1 MSGIGGLDVSYGAR
15 HQIVRTNVAVFKT
28 DTTAPTEAQ
37 MKSIA
42 DLLDQGLSHTMLAPD
57 FVVAM
62 SAADTPTLATTSFQ
76 VDSTGNGAV
85 DSTFVSKGGL
95 LRDARQTPLA
105 RGSSTGASA
114 ELPAIGTLLSDQ
126 AATSTSLATVQ
137 SGNLV
142 LEAVLNVG
150 AALLSGTVGT
160 ATSGISAFNLG
171 EENAGGTE
179 GIDGTPTDTEAIAE
193 FTIGANSPS
202 GVYSAALASAVSQM
216 DAAAD
221 YKVAGHPE
229 GQVGLLNLG
238 GVANAMLDDLT
249 STDPSEGTLATVLSN
264 HSTSGRA
271 QAGSEVANAATFTNL
286 LAAAD
291 TGSATFGAA
300 TGIMSCVSIAKVL

>member
-15 HQIVRTNVAVFKT
+15 HQIVRTNVAVVQT
-28 DTTAPTEAQ
+28 VTTAPTEAQ

-62 SAADTPTLATTSFQ
+62 SAADTPSLATTAFQ
-76 VDSTGNGAV
+76 VDTTGNGSV
-85 DSTFVSKGGL
+85 DSTFVAKGGL

-114 ELPAIGTLLSDQ
+114 ELPAIGTTLSDQ
-126 AATSTSLATVQ
+126 AATATALVIVQ
-137 SGNLV
+137 LGNLV
-142 LEAVLNVG
+142 FEAVLNVG

-160 ATSGISAFNLG
+160 ATSGISAFNVG
-171 EENAGGTE
+171 EENSGGTTAS
-179 GIDGTPTDTEAIAE
+179 GAANDAAL
-193 FTIGANSPS
+193 IGELTLGATSAS

-216 DAAAD
+216 DDSDD

-238 GVANAMLDDLT
+238 PIANAMLDDVT
-249 STDPSEGTLATVLSN
+249 AVNIGGNLATVLSN
-264 HSTSGRA
+264 HATSGRA
-271 QAGSEVANAATFTNL
+271 QAGSTTSNAATFTNL
-286 LAAAD
+286 L
-291 TGSATFGAA
+291 SATSTASTIGGA
-300 TGIMSCVSIAKVL
+300 TGIISAISIAKVL

>member
-15 HQIVRTNVAVFKT
+15 HQIVRTNVAVVQT
-28 DTTAPTEAQ
+28 VTTAPTEAQ

-62 SAADTPTLATTSFQ
+62 SAADTPSLATTAFQ
-76 VDSTGNGAV
+76 VDTTGNGSV
-85 DSTFVSKGGL
+85 DSTFVAKGGL

-126 AATSTSLATVQ
+126 GETATALATVQ

-160 ATSGISAFNLG
+160 ATSGISAFNVG
-171 EENAGGTE
+171 EENSGGTTAS
-179 GIDGTPTDTEAIAE
+179 GAANDAAL
-193 FTIGANSPS
+193 IGELTLGATSAS

-216 DAAAD
+216 DDSDD

-238 GVANAMLDDLT
+238 PIANAMLDDVT
-249 STDPSEGTLATVLSN
+249 AVQIGGNLATVLSN
-264 HSTSGRA
+264 HATSGRA
-271 QAGSEVANAATFTNL
+271 QAGSTTSNAATFTNL
-286 LAAAD
+286 L
-291 TGSATFGAA
+291 SATSTASTIGGA
-300 TGIMSCVSIAKVL
+300 TGIISAISIAKVL

>member
-15 HQIVRTNVAVFKT
+15 HQIVRTNVAVVQT
-28 DTTAPTEAQ
+28 VTTAPTEAQ

-62 SAADTPTLATTSFQ
+62 SAANTPSLATTAFQ
-76 VDSTGNGAV
+76 VDTTGNGSV
-85 DSTFVSKGGL
+85 DSTFVAKGGL

-114 ELPAIGTLLSDQ
+114 ELPAIGTTLSDQ
-126 AATSTSLATVQ
+126 AATATALATVQ

-160 ATSGISAFNLG
+160 ATSGISAFNVG
-171 EENAGGTE
+171 EENSGGTTAS
-179 GIDGTPTDTEAIAE
+179 GAANDAAL
-193 FTIGANSPS
+193 IGELTLGATSAS

-216 DAAAD
+216 DDSDD

-238 GVANAMLDDLT
+238 PIANAMLDDVT
-249 STDPSEGTLATVLSN
+249 AVQIGGNLATVLSN
-264 HSTSGRA
+264 HATSGRA
-271 QAGSEVANAATFTNL
+271 QAGSTTAQAATFTNL
-286 LAAAD
+286 LSTA
-291 TGSATFGAA
+291 GSSGTIGGA
-300 TGIMSCVSIAKVL
+300 TGIISAISIAKVL

>member
-1 MSGIGGLDVSYGAR
+1 
-15 HQIVRTNVAVFKT
+15 
-28 DTTAPTEAQ
+28 

-62 SAADTPTLATTSFQ
+62 SAADTPSLATTAFQ
-76 VDSTGNGAV
+76 VDTTGNGSV
-85 DSTFVSKGGL
+85 DSTFVAKGGL

-114 ELPAIGTLLSDQ
+114 ELPAIGTTLSDQ
-126 AATSTSLATVQ
+126 AATATALATVQ

-160 ATSGISAFNLG
+160 ATSGISAFNVG
-171 EENAGGTE
+171 EENSGGTTAS
-179 GIDGTPTDTEAIAE
+179 GAANDAAL
-193 FTIGANSPS
+193 IGELTLGATSAS

-216 DAAAD
+216 DDSDD

-238 GVANAMLDDLT
+238 PIANAMLDDVT
-249 STDPSEGTLATVLSN
+249 AVQIGGNLATVLSN
-264 HSTSGRA
+264 HATSGRA
-271 QAGSEVANAATFTNL
+271 QAGSTTSNAATFTNL
-286 LAAAD
+286 L
-291 TGSATFGAA
+291 SATSTASTIGGA
-300 TGIMSCVSIAKVL
+300 TGIISAISIAKVL

>member
-15 HQIVRTNVAVFKT
+15 HQIVRTNVAVVQT
-28 DTTAPTEAQ
+28 VTTAPTEAQ

-62 SAADTPTLATTSFQ
+62 SAADTPSLATTAFQ
-76 VDSTGNGAV
+76 VDTTGNGSV
-85 DSTFVSKGGL
+85 DSTFVAKGGL

-114 ELPAIGTLLSDQ
+114 ELPAIGTTLSDQ
-126 AATSTSLATVQ
+126 AATATALATVQ

-160 ATSGISAFNLG
+160 ATSGISAFNVG
-171 EENAGGTE
+171 EENSGGTTAS
-179 GIDGTPTDTEAIAE
+179 GAANDAAL
-193 FTIGANSPS
+193 IGELTLGATSAS

-216 DAAAD
+216 DDSDD

-238 GVANAMLDDLT
+238 PIANAMLDDVT
-249 STDPSEGTLATVLSN
+249 AVQIGGNLATVLSN
-264 HSTSGRA
+264 HATSGRA
-271 QAGSEVANAATFTNL
+271 QAGSTTSNAATFTNL
-286 LAAAD
+286 L
-291 TGSATFGAA
+291 SATSTASTIGGA
-300 TGIMSCVSIAKVL
+300 TGIISAISIAKVL

>member
-1 MSGIGGLDVSYGAR
+1 
-15 HQIVRTNVAVFKT
+15 
-28 DTTAPTEAQ
+28 

-62 SAADTPTLATTSFQ
+62 SAADTPSLATTAFQ
-76 VDSTGNGAV
+76 VDTTGNGSV
-85 DSTFVSKGGL
+85 DSTFVAKGGL

-126 AATSTSLATVQ
+126 GETATALATVQ

-160 ATSGISAFNLG
+160 ATSGISAFNVG
-171 EENAGGTE
+171 EENSGGTTAS
-179 GIDGTPTDTEAIAE
+179 GAANDAAL
-193 FTIGANSPS
+193 IGELTLGATSAS

-216 DAAAD
+216 DDSDD

-238 GVANAMLDDLT
+238 PIANAMLDDVT
-249 STDPSEGTLATVLSN
+249 AVNIGGNLATVLSN
-264 HSTSGRA
+264 HATSGRA
-271 QAGSEVANAATFTNL
+271 QAGSTTSNAATFTNL
-286 LAAAD
+286 L
-291 TGSATFGAA
+291 SATSTASTIGGA
-300 TGIMSCVSIAKVL
+300 TGIISAISIAKVL

>member
-15 HQIVRTNVAVFKT
+15 HQIVRTNVAVVQT
-28 DTTAPTEAQ
+28 VTTAPTEAQ

-62 SAADTPTLATTSFQ
+62 SAADTPSLATTAFQ
-76 VDSTGNGAV
+76 VDTTGNGSV
-85 DSTFVSKGGL
+85 DSTFVAKGGL

-114 ELPAIGTLLSDQ
+114 ELPAIGTTLSDQ
-126 AATSTSLATVQ
+126 AATATALATVQ

-160 ATSGISAFNLG
+160 ATSGISAFNVG
-171 EENAGGTE
+171 EENSGGTTAS
-179 GIDGTPTDTEAIAE
+179 GAANDAAL
-193 FTIGANSPS
+193 IGELTLGATSAS

-216 DAAAD
+216 DDSDD

-238 GVANAMLDDLT
+238 PIANAMLDDVT
-249 STDPSEGTLATVLSN
+249 AVQIGGNLATVLSN
-264 HSTSGRA
+264 HATSGRA
-271 QAGSEVANAATFTNL
+271 QAGSTTAQAATFTNL
-286 LAAAD
+286 LSTA
-291 TGSATFGAA
+291 GSSGTIGGA
-300 TGIMSCVSIAKVL
+300 TGIISAISIAKVL

>member
-15 HQIVRTNVAVFKT
+15 HQIVRTNVAVVQT
-28 DTTAPTEAQ
+28 VTTAPTEAQ

-62 SAADTPTLATTSFQ
+62 SAADTPSLATTAFQ
-76 VDSTGNGAV
+76 VDTTGNGSV
-85 DSTFVSKGGL
+85 DSTFVAKGGL

-126 AATSTSLATVQ
+126 GETATALATVQ

-160 ATSGISAFNLG
+160 ATSGISAFNVG
-171 EENAGGTE
+171 EENSGGTTAS
-179 GIDGTPTDTEAIAE
+179 GAANDAAL
-193 FTIGANSPS
+193 IGELTLGATSAS

-216 DAAAD
+216 DDSDD

-238 GVANAMLDDLT
+238 PIANAMLDDVT
-249 STDPSEGTLATVLSN
+249 AVNIGGNLATVLSN
-264 HSTSGRA
+264 HATSGRA
-271 QAGSEVANAATFTNL
+271 QAGSTTAQAATFTNL
-286 LAAAD
+286 LSTA
-291 TGSATFGAA
+291 GSSGTIGGA
-300 TGIMSCVSIAKVL
+300 TGIISAISIAKVL

>member
-15 HQIVRTNVAVFKT
+15 HQIVRTNVAVVQT
-28 DTTAPTEAQ
+28 VTTAPTEAQ

-62 SAADTPTLATTSFQ
+62 SAADTPSLATTAFQ
-76 VDSTGNGAV
+76 VDTTGNGSV
-85 DSTFVSKGGL
+85 DSTFVAKGGL

-114 ELPAIGTLLSDQ
+114 ELPAIGTTLSDQ
-126 AATSTSLATVQ
+126 AATATALATVQ

-160 ATSGISAFNLG
+160 ATSGISAFNVG
-171 EENAGGTE
+171 EENSGGTTAS
-179 GIDGTPTDTEAIAE
+179 GAANDAAL
-193 FTIGANSPS
+193 IGELTLGATSAS

-216 DAAAD
+216 DDSDD

-238 GVANAMLDDLT
+238 PIANAMLDDVT
-249 STDPSEGTLATVLSN
+249 AVNIGGNLATVLSN
-264 HSTSGRA
+264 HATSGRA
-271 QAGSEVANAATFTNL
+271 QAGSTTSNAATFTNL
-286 LAAAD
+286 L
-291 TGSATFGAA
+291 SATSTASTIGGA
-300 TGIMSCVSIAKVL
+300 TGIISAISIAKVL

>member
-15 HQIVRTNVAVFKT
+15 HQIVRTNVAVVQT
-28 DTTAPTEAQ
+28 VTTAPTEAQ

-62 SAADTPTLATTSFQ
+62 SAADTPSLATTAFQ
-76 VDSTGNGAV
+76 VDTTGNGSV
-85 DSTFVSKGGL
+85 DSTFVAKGGL

-126 AATSTSLATVQ
+126 GETATALATVQ

-160 ATSGISAFNLG
+160 ATSGISAFNVG
-171 EENAGGTE
+171 EENSGGTTAS
-179 GIDGTPTDTEAIAE
+179 GAANDAAL
-193 FTIGANSPS
+193 IGELTLGATSAS

-216 DAAAD
+216 DDSDD

-238 GVANAMLDDLT
+238 PIANAMLDDVT
-249 STDPSEGTLATVLSN
+249 AVQIGGNLATVLSN
-264 HSTSGRA
+264 HATSGRA
-271 QAGSEVANAATFTNL
+271 QAGSTTAQAATFTNL
-286 LAAAD
+286 LSTA
-291 TGSATFGAA
+291 GSSGTIGGA
-300 TGIMSCVSIAKVL
+300 TGIISAISIAKVL

>member
-15 HQIVRTNVAVFKT
+15 HQIVRTNVAVVQT
-28 DTTAPTEAQ
+28 VTTAPTEAQ

-62 SAADTPTLATTSFQ
+62 SSANTPSLATTSFQ
-76 VDSTGNGAV
+76 VDTTGNGSV
-85 DSTFVSKGGL
+85 DSTFVSKGAL

-126 AATSTSLATVQ
+126 AETSTALATVQ

-160 ATSGISAFNLG
+160 ATSGISAFNVG
-171 EENAGGTE
+171 EENTGGTTAS
-179 GIDGTPTDTEAIAE
+179 GASDDAAI
-193 FTIGANSPS
+193 IGELTLGATSAS

-216 DAAAD
+216 DDADD

-238 GVANAMLDDLT
+238 PIANAMLDDVT
-249 STDPSEGTLATVLSN
+249 AVNIGGNLATVLSN
-264 HSTSGRA
+264 HATSGRA
-271 QAGSEVANAATFTNL
+271 QAGSTTANAATFTNL
-286 LAAAD
+286 L
-291 TGSATFGAA
+291 SATSSASTIGAA
-300 TGIMSCVSIAKVL
+300 TGIISAISIAKVL